1 MDVILIRDGVV
12 QNVISADSVE
22 RALLFYPDH
31 EAIERTAE
39 LSFVGPGHLY
49 DGKDFTAPPAIENPD
64 KRVTKL
70 RFRLRFTATERATI
84 EYASRQNT
92 IEGAALK
99 DYMDL
104 IALAEWVDLASDRV
118 RDGVLA
124 LVAFGLLTAERA
136 AEILDAPVTDDERPA

>member
-1 MDVILIRDGVV
+1 MDVILIRNGLVE
-12 QNVISADSVE
+12 NVISADSVE

-31 EAIERTAE
+31 IAIERTPA

-49 DGKDFTAPPAIENPD
+49 DGQDFTAPPMIENPD

-136 AEILDAPVTDDERPA
+136 TEILDTPVTDDERPA